1 MIEFGFVLYLAII
14 AAIGWQAWRR
24 TATIADYLLGGRRIG
39 AGVAALSA
47 GASDMSGW
55 LLLGLPGLAVLA
67 PGNALWTA
75 VGLLIGTWC
84 NWRFVARPLRVAS
97 AAVGALTLPDF
108 LALRFPDRARILRPL
123 TALVIVGFFLL
134 YTSAGLVAGAK
145 LFNTVFG
152 MSYALAV
159 ACGTLVILLYTLFG
173 GFLAVA
179 WTDAFQ
185 AALMSVA
192 LLLVSITLS
201 VNAAPSA
208 VSMPAVDGFGLIAT
222 VSALAWGL
230 GYFGQPH
237 ILARFMALDRAESAG
252 TARRIAVGW
261 SALGLSTAVVIGIA
275 GAPLVAGGDAERVFI
290 LAVDALFSPWLA
302 GFLLAAIL
310 AAIMSTADSQLLVTA
325 AALAED
331 LLPLLRRRSADERER
346 LRDGR
351 GAVLVVGL
359 LAALLALDPQAG
371 VFELVARAW
380 AGFGATLGPALL
392 VALYRPRASGT
403 AAVAGMVT
411 GAAVVLIW
419 PSLPA
424 AGFGLY
430 ELAPAFCAALI
441 VNLGMDRFRFALRR
455 AASTSAEGRPINPPG
470 RPAE

>member
-1 MIEFGFVLYLAII
+1 VIEFGFVLYLAII
-14 AAIGWQAWRR
+14 AAIGFHAWRR
-24 TATIADYLLGGRRIG
+24 TATIADYLLVGRRIG

-67 PGNALWTA
+67 PGSAVLTA
-75 VGLLIGTWC
+75 TGLLLGTWC
-84 NWRFVARPLRVAS
+84 NWSLVARPLRAAS
-97 AAVGALTLPDF
+97 ATLGALTLPDF
-108 LALRFPDRARILRPL
+108 LACRFPDRARPLRGL

-152 MSYALAV
+152 MPYPLAV
-159 ACGTLVILLYTLFG
+159 ASGAVVILLYTLFG

-185 AALMSVA
+185 AALMIAA
-192 LLLVSITLS
+192 LLLVSIMLS
-201 VNAAPSA
+201 ANAAPVTA
-208 VSMPAVDGFGLIAT
+208 VAPTLDGAGALGT
-222 VSALAWGL
+222 LSALAWGL

-237 ILARFMALDRAESAG
+237 ILARFMALEHIERVA

-261 SALGLSTAVVIGIA
+261 TALGLSTAVVIGIA

-331 LLPLLRRRSADERER
+331 LIPMLRQGRPGERER

-351 GAVLVVGL
+351 RAVLVVGL
-359 LAALLALDPQAG
+359 GAALLALDPQAG

-380 AGFGATLGPALL
+380 AGFGATIGPALL
-392 VALYRPRASGT
+392 IALYRPRASGT
-403 AAVAGMVT
+403 AALAGMVT

-441 VNLGMDRFRFALRR
+441 VNLGVDAC
-455 AASTSAEGRPINPPG
+455 
-470 RPAE
+470 RPASQVGV